1 MAHAKCDRSRAK
13 SNFAR
18 LDAKEMPEL
27 LRKIR
32 SYGGTP
38 GTRMAMELMAL
49 TFVRTGELDHR
60 SLGRHHLSSLFPG
73 DSMVLAGAATGRT

>member
-38 GTRMAMELMAL
+38 YTRMAMELMAL
-49 TFVRTGELDHR
+49 TFVRIGEAGSPLTGTSPLVVALPR
-60 SLGRHHLSSLFPG
+60 
-73 DSMVLAGAATGRT
+73 